1 MNSFD
6 YIIHPTTAKKVKVN
20 TTLGNKIIN
29 NYAKILNI
37 SSPSINKVSNTI
49 QNKLEDNQTL
59 DEFRN
64 IIDETFKITIDELL
78 NHTQRILTEE
88 QYINLA
94 IIHYNIMKMDNNTIL
109 EQYNELN
116 TDQKN
121 PSNHNLVILILK
133 CLGMQQE
140 DILSIM
146 PSEQQGGW
154 YGCVEPGLTHEQVQ
168 QKSPVQKRRMCQR
181 NTGLPVGRF
190 ANSQT
195 CVQSVMHDP
204 TLCNPPPTLGE
215 RVSAAASGARSG
227 LESNFGTIYIGLMSF
242 LRTNPSIGIISA
254 AILSIIVVLT
264 CVLSGFSRSLDT
276 SITDFFRK
284 WREDVE
290 INRQADER
298 NRRQRE
304 EEETRRNETN
314 RRRRQER
321 EQMQRERERM
331 HRERREA
338 IAQRERKRIARKR
351 IRTVIKSVLSVSK
364 FVKDTQVKI
373 SDKLRLGTD
382 SNYVSLVGYRVH
394 VVGIGYG
401 NITGYNQSRKRDI
414 ISYDIRDG
422 RVLANPLE
430 KTIVLGITRRY
441 KKNFRNRVGKAFR
454 LISNINNQ
462 LVPWPMP
469 NIAIPVDYED
479 EDVPMA
485 RVLSIK
491 TAARQRVAPA
501 GIILNAESMEQNP
514 PMARTLTDE

>member
-154 YGCVEPGLTHEQVQ
+154 YGCVEPGLTHE
-168 QKSPVQKRRMCQR
+168 
-181 NTGLPVGRF
+181 
-190 ANSQT
+190 
-195 CVQSVMHDP
+195 
-204 TLCNPPPTLGE
+204 
-215 RVSAAASGARSG
+215 
-227 LESNFGTIYIGLMSF
+227 
-242 LRTNPSIGIISA
+242 
-254 AILSIIVVLT
+254 
-264 CVLSGFSRSLDT
+264 
-276 SITDFFRK
+276 
-284 WREDVE
+284 
-290 INRQADER
+290 
-298 NRRQRE
+298 
-304 EEETRRNETN
+304 
-314 RRRRQER
+314 
-321 EQMQRERERM
+321 
-331 HRERREA
+331 
-338 IAQRERKRIARKR
+338 
-351 IRTVIKSVLSVSK
+351 
-364 FVKDTQVKI
+364 
-373 SDKLRLGTD
+373 
-382 SNYVSLVGYRVH
+382 
-394 VVGIGYG
+394 
-401 NITGYNQSRKRDI
+401 
-414 ISYDIRDG
+414 
-422 RVLANPLE
+422 
-430 KTIVLGITRRY
+430 
-441 KKNFRNRVGKAFR
+441 
-454 LISNINNQ
+454 
-462 LVPWPMP
+462 
-469 NIAIPVDYED
+469 
-479 EDVPMA
+479 
-485 RVLSIK
+485 
-491 TAARQRVAPA
+491 
-501 GIILNAESMEQNP
+501 
-514 PMARTLTDE
+514 